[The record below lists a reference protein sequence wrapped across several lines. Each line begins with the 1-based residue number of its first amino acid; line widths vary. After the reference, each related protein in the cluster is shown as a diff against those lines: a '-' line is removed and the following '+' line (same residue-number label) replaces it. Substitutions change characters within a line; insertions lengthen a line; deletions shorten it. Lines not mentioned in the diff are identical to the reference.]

1 MTLFANRISRTLTVA
16 TLVSMLGLAAL
27 AQETADE
34 APVAATTEASEEQP
48 TSVFNMGEAVD
59 ENGDPVAP
67 EPQEP
72 QPGEQY
78 LREVFTDWALRCLKV
93 EEGKDP
99 CQMYQLL
106 SDESGQAVAEIA
118 IVVLPDAGNA
128 AAGATIVAPLE
139 TLLTEQIT
147 LRVDGGQA
155 RRFPFSFCNVGG
167 CVSRIGL
174 TAQDVD
180 LFRRGAVATLA
191 MVPASAPDQ
200 TVTVTMSLSG
210 FTAAYNEASE

>member
-99 CQMYQLL
+99 CQM
-106 SDESGQAVAEIA
+106 
-118 IVVLPDAGNA
+118 
-128 AAGATIVAPLE
+128 
-139 TLLTEQIT
+139 
-147 LRVDGGQA
+147 
-155 RRFPFSFCNVGG
+155 
-167 CVSRIGL
+167 
-174 TAQDVD
+174 
-180 LFRRGAVATLA
+180 
-191 MVPASAPDQ
+191 
-200 TVTVTMSLSG
+200 
-210 FTAAYNEASE
+210 